1 MNNDSKH
8 DEHLSLRIV
17 IKIAIVLIA
26 IAFLSLTC
34 SYIWFSSE
42 YWKAVYTPN
51 GWRTEMYRLW
61 ILIGVSI
68 YLFIGPFEYEFI
80 EIKSFKKKKYKPLPL
95 CRNIALA
102 LATIGLIV
110 LLGYHFN
117 IGPEYFKT
125 GPKYL
130 VSICSKTPEQL
141 KELKLDP
148 QNISDI
154 CEPITNQIIKP
165 GDREYWESFY
175 RPYIFYLPYSII
187 TFIVIGIPLFIIGIY
202 SSIKYFKK
210 LNSLINNNLDEANRL
225 LDEVIR
231 LRRTYMKENF
241 SERNVGCYPQ
251 YLLKKCKDISHKIRN
266 NFEDFCLGFLKII
279 HRYAA
284 TFLSVSVVIFFEYY
298 FGQDTLAEPAKI
310 WAYLAYALF
319 FILVAV
325 IVSGYLYYE
334 KAFNKNVEILHE
346 TTQDLDIA
354 DQENLYEKFKNDYTV
369 LKFGG
374 RVFRRHLGLWIA
386 IGLLIPVIT
395 VNPVVKEIVQF
406 WKDLIS

>member
-1 MNNDSKH
+1 MNNDSRH
-8 DEHLSLRIV
+8 DEHLSLGIV
-17 IKIAIVLIA
+17 IKIAIVLIV

-95 CRNIALA
+95 CRNITLA

-117 IGPEYFKT
+117 IGPKYFET

-148 QNISDI
+148 QNISDT

-165 GDREYWESFY
+165 GDQEYWESFY

-187 TFIVIGIPLFIIGIY
+187 TFIVIGIPLFVIGIY
-202 SSIKYFKK
+202 SFIKYFKK
-210 LNSLINNNLDEANRL
+210 LNSLTNNLDEG
-225 LDEVIR
+225 IR
-231 LRRTYMKENF
+231 LPRTFMKENF
-241 SERNVGCYPQ
+241 PERNGGSYSQ
-251 YLLKKCKDISHKIRN
+251 ELLNKCKDISQKIRRD
-266 NFEDFCLGFLKII
+266 FEKFCLNFLTII
-279 HRYAA
+279 SRYAA
-284 TFLSVSVVIFFEYY
+284 IFLSVSVVLFFEYY
-298 FGQDTLAEPAKI
+298 FGQYTLAQPARI
-310 WAYLAYALF
+310 WTYFAYSLF
-319 FILVAV
+319 FILVAL
-325 IVSGYLYYE
+325 IVGGYLYYE
-334 KAFNKNVEILHE
+334 KAFQKNVDILHE
-346 TTQDLDIA
+346 TTQYLDIA
-354 DQENLYEKFKNDYTV
+354 DQEILYEKFKNDYPV

-374 RVFRRHLGLWIA
+374 RVFRRHVGLWIA
-386 IGLLIPVIT
+386 IALLIPVIA

-406 WKDLIS
+406 WKYLIS